1 MSIVVTNDNFGLVAA
16 KYYEDISAT
25 DQEFQEDVRRFSL
38 IKRLFNVYLRTGEL
52 KERLI
57 LNHLIVIFNVFDI
70 AAVPLLFYELRDYL
84 SLLVPFLVSLDR
96 LPTKVVDLHTSTVP
110 LDQKVVECLRKN
122 FRT

>member
-1 MSIVVTNDNFGLVAA
+1 MNIVVTGDNFGLVAA
-16 KYYEDISAT
+16 KYYDDIGAT
-25 DQEFQEDVRRFSL
+25 DQEFQEDLRRFSL
-38 IKRLFNVYLRTGEL
+38 IKRLLNVYIRTGEL

-57 LNHLIVIFNVFDI
+57 LNHLIVVFNVFDR

-96 LPTKVVDLHTSTVP
+96 LPMRVGDLHTSTIS

-122 FRT
+122 FRN